1 MSKLIKGGDCM
12 DKNHLVEIAK
22 TLKQNDKLKVLNII
36 LDAFSNDE
44 NLDDVLSQTLLWCE
58 KLCDYKK

>member
-1 MSKLIKGGDCM
+1 M